1 MSNPIYVS
9 TEELP
14 VSFGDPH
21 PQGYSDRRVLV
32 IKDDLAAELETLA
45 KSLNHFTLRDALRW
59 LGERNAEYR
68 IKPDAPTTPPT
79 SEPAEIHPESQIK
92 KFQFRK
98 NDPCIKLGICYSTQ
112 N

>member
-14 VSFGDPH
+14 VSFGDPEPH
-21 PQGYSDRRVLV
+21 GDAERRVLV

-45 KSLNHFTLRDALRW
+45 KSLNRFTLRDALRW

-68 IKPDAPTTPPT
+68 IKQDAPTTPTTSATPSNLPKSTPT
-79 SEPAEIHPESQIK
+79 PAPSLQSAS
-92 KFQFRK
+92 
-98 NDPCIKLGICYSTQ
+98 NA
-112 N
+112 